1 MCIIFILQV
10 NYLTM
15 LKSKTDCCNRLTY
28 VETVDFRSL
37 IMYMQYC
44 RLDVLY
50 YVLSSDN
57 W

>member
-1 MCIIFILQV
+1 MCIVFILQV

-15 LKSKTDCCNRLTY
+15 LKSNTDCCSRLTY
-28 VETVDFRSL
+28 VVTVDFRSL

>member
-15 LKSKTDCCNRLTY
+15 LKSNTDCCSRLIY
-28 VETVDFRSL
+28 VVTVDFRSL